1 MADTATSGTEST
13 STPIEK
19 GWPALKQQIIQDKIK
34 VAQWAIRLVTILFTF
49 AYLLPIFGSPYD
61 AYYKVLLSCT
71 ATNILRLHQ
80 RLPRISFT
88 REFLTTL
95 FLEDSFHYLFYTSI
109 FQYTSPVTLVIV
121 PVFLFALL
129 HSASYSLT
137 LLDCLGQ
144 NSWWGA
150 RLLISIVEF
159 QSRNILKL
167 CALCE
172 ILVMPLTVLLIF
184 TGRAGLLTPI
194 VYYQFLQLRL
204 ASRRNPFTR
213 NVFIE
218 ITNTFSTIAMKP
230 SVPEILRRIIGSL
243 VELMRRLTPVHQ

>member
-1 MADTATSGTEST
+1 MADTASSADA
-13 STPIEK
+13 STPTIEK
-19 GWPALKQQIIQDKIK
+19 GWPALKQQVVQDKIK
-34 VAQWAIRLVTILFTF
+34 VAQWAIRVITILFTF
-49 AYLLPIFGSPYD
+49 VYLIPIFGNPYD
-61 AYYKVLLSCT
+61 AYYKVLLSCA
-71 ATNILRLHQ
+71 ATNVLRLHQ

-88 REFLTTL
+88 REFLSTL
-95 FLEDSFHYLFYTSI
+95 FLEDSFHYLIYTSI

-150 RLLISIVEF
+150 RLLISLVEF
-159 QSRNILKL
+159 QSRNILRL

-172 ILVMPLTVLLIF
+172 IIVMPLTVILIF
-184 TGRAGLLTPI
+184 TGRTGFLTPV

-218 ITNTFSTIAMKP
+218 ITNSLGVLATNP
-230 SVPEILRRIIGSL
+230 SVPDIFRRIINSI
-243 VELMRRLTPVHQ
+243 VDMMRKMTQMHQ